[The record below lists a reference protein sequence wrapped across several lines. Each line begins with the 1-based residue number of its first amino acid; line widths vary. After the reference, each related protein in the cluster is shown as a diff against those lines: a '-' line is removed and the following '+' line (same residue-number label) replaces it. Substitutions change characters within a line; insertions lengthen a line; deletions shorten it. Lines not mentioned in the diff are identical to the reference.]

1 MLDDVVDFRVDVLR
15 CCTLG
20 RNRLIAEKKKSW
32 IRIVM
37 PLLNQDIYN
46 HEMQRNA
53 NSIKIFFVV
62 KVWHTWYDD
71 GDCVQNSARSV

>member
-1 MLDDVVDFRVDVLR
+1 
-15 CCTLG
+15 
-20 RNRLIAEKKKSW
+20 
-32 IRIVM
+32 M